1 MKLTKYLL
9 LACSALFVTACSN
22 DEDWNSASDVTVQMA
37 ESSMSVFEN
46 VDLFYV
52 PVEVVGKANGPVRV
66 TIDVTET
73 SSSPAVSDK
82 NYIITSKTVV
92 IPAGKTEVNIEIA
105 ATNDFDFNDDR
116 QFTISIASAE
126 GAKIGA
132 QAVTDITIADDEH
145 VPYQSV
151 IGKWTLSDLN
161 YFDDQPESY
170 SVTIK
175 GVSESSPNYNRKL
188 YLSGFGE
195 YLSTV
200 FNGVSSPSEVEVEFE
215 YDEDTD
221 EITLGL
227 VLGQKIGVYNNG
239 TDHDVYLF
247 GIEGGYIVDE
257 GVITAE
263 VSANRRAITFEPYGV
278 ICFYIDGLGVMD
290 ASYGIE
296 LTR

>member
-9 LACSALFVTACSN
+9 LAATALFLGACSN
-22 DEDWNSASDVTVQMA
+22 DDDWNSASDVTVQMG
-37 ESSMSVFEN
+37 ESSISVFEN

-52 PVEVVGKANGPVRV
+52 PVKVVGKANGPVRV

-151 IGKWTLSDLN
+151 IGKWTLSDIN
-161 YFDDQPESY
+161 YFDGQAESY
-170 SVTIK
+170 SVTIT
-175 GVSESSPNYNRKL
+175 GVSESNPNYNRKL

-195 YLSTV
+195 HFDLD
-200 FNGVSSPSEVEVEFE
+200 SPSSVEVEFE

-263 VSANRRAITFEPYGV
+263 VSANRRSITFEPYGV
-278 ICFYIDGLGVMD
+278 ICFYVDGLGALD

>member
-9 LACSALFVTACSN
+9 LAATALFLGACSN
-22 DEDWNSASDVTVQMA
+22 DDDWNSASDVTVQMG
-37 ESSMSVFEN
+37 ESSISVFEN

-52 PVEVVGKANGPVRV
+52 PVKVVGKANGPVRV

-151 IGKWTLSDLN
+151 IGKWTLSDIN
-161 YFDDQPESY
+161 YFDGQAESY
-170 SVTIK
+170 SVTIT
-175 GVSESSPNYNRKL
+175 GVSESNPNYNRKL

-195 YLSTV
+195 HFDLD
-200 FNGVSSPSEVEVEFE
+200 SPSSVEVEFK

-247 GIEGGYIVDE
+247 GVEGGYIVDE

-263 VSANRRAITFEPYGV
+263 VSANRRSITFEPYGV
-278 ICFYIDGLGVMD
+278 ICFYVDGLGALD

>member
-151 IGKWTLSDLN
+151 IGKWTLSDIN
-161 YFDDQPESY
+161 YFDGQAESY

-200 FNGVSSPSEVEVEFE
+200 YSGVSSPSEV
-215 YDEDTD
+215 DCR
-221 EITLGL
+221 IT
-227 VLGQKIGVYNNG
+227 V
-239 TDHDVYLF
+239 
-247 GIEGGYIVDE
+247 
-257 GVITAE
+257 
-263 VSANRRAITFEPYGV
+263 RW
-278 ICFYIDGLGVMD
+278 
-290 ASYGIE
+290 
-296 LTR
+296 